1 MNMKPFISISLF
13 VFSCLCSNLTLA
25 ADTAMP
31 SPRPF
36 AIVALD
42 NPQSIAVD
50 RAGNLYVVDV
60 DSGKVQK
67 ISPTGKVSVLGG
79 SKIPA
84 PIGIAVTPE
93 GTVFVADS
101 GGNEVYRIAL
111 GGKVTALS
119 AQIGRTNFSE
129 PISVVVDSGGN
140 VFVANHGDKTILKI
154 TPAGVASIFAGK
166 PGASGSAD
174 GAGDEA
180 RFNSP
185 RGIAVD
191 AQNNVYVADE
201 GNSNIRKI
209 TPAGVVST
217 LAGTAGQAGKT
228 DGTGLAASFRQPHG
242 LGVDASGNVFVAD
255 TGNHCIRKITADGV
269 VTTFAGQ
276 AGQNDNI
283 DGAGSLAR
291 FNQPRGIAVDNAGN
305 VFVADADNRSIR
317 EITPDGIVTTIA
329 RASAVIVAPA
339 SAADWTQSPIVPPR
353 KGETE
358 RFDYSHAQTLD
369 GWDGDTGYWS
379 VKDGAFDAK
388 GKGVQSNF
396 LLTKKSFSDFRLTF
410 SSQVIE
416 SDNHAGVCFWGD
428 RAVTTNGKNI
438 WAYRGPLL
446 MFPGLGLWDYV
457 ANKNIPFD
465 PSGKALAKKIYGQ
478 HELVQVEMLAQ
489 GNRLRV
495 AYNGQQVLDWRAP
508 DPSQLKAGP
517 IGLQL
522 HGFPYPQE
530 VIYKDVVIETFPKED
545 RLITVDPSK

>member
-13 VFSCLCSNLTLA
+13 VFSCLCSNLALA
-25 ADTAMP
+25 ADTAVP

-60 DSGKVQK
+60 DSGKIQK
-67 ISPTGKVSVLGG
+67 ISPTGKSRVLG

-84 PIGIAVTPE
+84 PIGITATPD
-93 GTVFVADS
+93 GTLFVADS
-101 GGNEVYRIAL
+101 GGNEVYRIAP
-111 GGKVTALS
+111 GGAVTALS
-119 AQIGRTNFSE
+119 AQIGKTNFSE
-129 PISVVVDSGGN
+129 PISVAVDSGGN

-166 PGASGSAD
+166 SGASGSAD

-185 RGIAVD
+185 RGIAID

-217 LAGTAGQAGKT
+217 LAGTAGEGGKT

-329 RASAVIVAPA
+329 RASAVTVAPA

-353 KGETE
+353 TGETE

-465 PSGKALAKKIYGQ
+465 PSGKVLAKKIYGQ

-530 VIYKDVVIETFPKED
+530 VIYKNVVIETFPKED
-545 RLITVDPSK
+545 RLITVNPSK

>member
-1 MNMKPFISISLF
+1 M
-13 VFSCLCSNLTLA
+13 
-25 ADTAMP
+25 
-31 SPRPF
+31 
-36 AIVALD
+36 
-42 NPQSIAVD
+42 D
-50 RAGNLYVVDV
+50 RDGNLYVVDV

-67 ISPTGKVSVLGG
+67 ITPAGEAGVFGG
-79 SKIPA
+79 SKLPA
-84 PIGIAVTPE
+84 PIGIAV
-93 GTVFVADS
+93 GSDGAVFVADS
-101 GGNEVYRIAL
+101 GGNEIYRIAP
-111 GGKVTALS
+111 GGAVTALS
-119 AQIGRTNFSE
+119 AQIGKTNFSE
-129 PISVVVDSGGN
+129 PISVAVDSGGN

-154 TPAGVASIFAGK
+154 TPAGVASVFAGK
-166 PGASGSAD
+166 PGASGNAD

-180 RFNSP
+180 LFNSP

-209 TPAGVVST
+209 TPAGIVST

-228 DGTGLAASFRQPHG
+228 DGPGLAASFRQPHG
-242 LGVDASGNVFVAD
+242 LGVDASGNVYVAD

-283 DGAGSLAR
+283 DGAGNLAR

-329 RASAVIVAPA
+329 RASAVTVAPA
-339 SAADWTQSPIVPPR
+339 SAADWTKSPIVPPR
-353 KGETE
+353 AGETE

-379 VKDGAFDAK
+379 VKDGVFDAK

-410 SSQVIE
+410 SSQVVV

-457 ANKNIPFD
+457 ANKNIPLD
-465 PSGKALAKKIYGQ
+465 PSGKAIAKKIYGR

-545 RLITVDPSK
+545 RLITVNPSK